1 MPGADF
7 LDTNILVYAY
17 DPSDSKKQ
25 SIAQNLVRRALAGEN
40 VISTQVLA
48 ELAATLLH
56 KLSPPARPADVAV
69 VLDALSPIRTIL
81 PDSEMVRRA
90 TEANAQYGVHFYD
103 EMILA
108 AAERE
113 GSSVSGP
120 KISIRASATL
130 A

>member
-1 MPGADF
+1 M
-7 LDTNILVYAY
+7 
-17 DPSDSKKQ
+17 
-25 SIAQNLVRRALAGEN
+25 
-40 VISTQVLA
+40 LA

-103 EMILA
+103 GMILA

-113 GSSVSGP
+113 GSLRLWSEDFNPGQRYFGVTVENP
-120 KISIRASATL
+120 FVKP
-130 A
+130 